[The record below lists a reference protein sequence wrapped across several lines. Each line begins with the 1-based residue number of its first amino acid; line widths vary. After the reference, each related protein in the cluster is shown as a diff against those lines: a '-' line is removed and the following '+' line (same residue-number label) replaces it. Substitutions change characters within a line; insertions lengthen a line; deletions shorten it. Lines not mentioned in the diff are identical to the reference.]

1 MYVKKGG
8 RSLKYDGQVSLAAS
22 TLSLKIS
29 NVSVKTDDPVKTT
42 QQRQKDVLNKRANT
56 FSLTHSVDTFTSVCD
71 PTCGICWGG
80 SFISDRD

>member
-8 RSLKYDGQVSLAAS
+8 RSQKYDGQVSLAAS